1 MNQSALHNQPVV
13 LSGVTSSITGIT
25 RPDTTPLTA
34 MEIHS
39 ATNKKLNKENNMSVL
54 DNNTEI
60 FNNLPVASDLEHELE
75 NVRSLV
81 DDIGMQLE
89 DKARMIESVKDQID
103 SDFSAAEDAIGL
115 LINVANKLEALDTA
129 LEEVDSLDIDIS
141 I

>member
-1 MNQSALHNQPVV
+1 MSQSALHNQPVI
-13 LSGVTSSITGIT
+13 LSGVTSSIAGIT
-25 RPDTTPLTA
+25 RPDTTPITVVNS
-34 MEIHS
+34 HN
-39 ATNKKLNKENNMSVL
+39 ATNKLQNKENNMSIL

-60 FNNLPVASDLEHELE
+60 FNNLPVSSDLEHELE
-75 NVRSLV
+75 NVRTLV

-89 DKARMIESVKDQID
+89 DKARLIESVKDQID

-115 LINVANKLEALDTA
+115 LINVANKLEALDSA